1 MKTLS
6 LLLLLLPVACKGSPE
21 TDGPDDSGAADTDTP
36 VDTPVDT
43 SEDPE
48 ESDDPDEPE
57 DTGASGDSSEPD
69 DTNTEPEAG
78 ANALPDFSLI
88 DVNDTSPTAS
98 ERVSPRDYLEKVSGW
113 YFTHAT

>member
-21 TDGPDDSGAADTDTP
+21 TDVPDDTGTLDTDSP
-36 VDTPVDT
+36 ADT
-43 SEDPE
+43 SED
-48 ESDDPDEPE
+48 SDGPDQPE

-69 DTNTEPEAG
+69 DTDTEPEAG
-78 ANALPDFSLI
+78 ANALPDFSLL

-98 ERVSPRDYLEKVSGW
+98 EKVSPRDYLEKVSGW